1 MLRLYAGQ
9 YLLDNEIL
17 TYVGDVV
24 QEANGYND
32 SEDDDEDLLCVNGT
46 FFCPVNKKRQKTFN
60 DVLIAGSP
68 GKFSFCVFSI
78 TKRMILCEAW
88 CCVL

>member
-1 MLRLYAGQ
+1 MFRLYAGQ

-24 QEANGYND
+24 QEANCYND

-46 FFCPVNKKRQKTFN
+46 FFCPVGKKRQKTFN

-68 GKFSFCVFSI
+68 GKFFLDDF
-78 TKRMILCEAW
+78 M
-88 CCVL
+88 